1 MPMKIQKTFGDCLGL
16 FLKTLDISSSRL
28 AKGINVDASLVNR
41 WLHGK
46 RIPSYHTDYVESIS
60 EYLSHCIFNSYQE
73 QNIDETIKNICGAN
87 DPWPSSVGFKHK
99 IKTVLHESQGYSIE
113 NFKVKTSIDTCIH
126 RFDENISHTSSKVE
140 IPACNNFTVVGR
152 ESALEHAV
160 KFLETAAES
169 NSSGNSVIY
178 ICLNSTNSPNEAFS
192 YNKYAIKSKKH
203 LLNALNKGYRIQY
216 IIKPNKKDRAVQ
228 AIINFWQPF
237 IDSGK
242 VALNYYKNYNYL
254 YYGDEILVVPG
265 IGVILGL
272 MNKDIGADCYIV
284 SYCSDVTVFENHM
297 SSVTTEL
304 TQPLLTL
311 YRENNSLQYYKH
323 LLSNKIGT
331 GNRYLLTDMSS
342 ILLLPESILKKLLEQ
357 GRDGRKIYYIYKDY
371 IKYIEVFKTNLNYY
385 KCMDIYY
392 IDTFFS
398 LIMEKKLI
406 LHGPSGITVLNLNTQ
421 DVINLLNNFIHM
433 LENYDNYNISLINK
447 HFLPDN
453 FPYPYLFLKDGQSA
467 IIGLKNEK
475 GKVPYYLSIDEPSVV
490 DLYVQDFLRLQENIP
505 PFYKSKPEVIK
516 LFKSHIEEIK
526 RRESKL
532 NLFKRNKKSCP
543 EAFTSSEHDF
553 INNI

>member
-1 MPMKIQKTFGDCLGL
+1 MKIQKTFGDCLGL
-16 FLKTLDISSSRL
+16 FLKTLNISSSRL

-60 EYLSHCIFNSYQE
+60 EYLSHCIINSYQE
-73 QNIDETIKNICGAN
+73 KNLDETIMSICGTT
-87 DPWPSSVGFKHK
+87 DCWLTGTGFKHK

-113 NFKVKTSIDTCIH
+113 EFKVKPSVNTYFE
-126 RFDENISHTSSKVE
+126 RFDEGISNVAYKNESPV
-140 IPACNNFTVVGR
+140 CNNFTVVGR

-160 KFLETAAES
+160 KFLETASES
-169 NSSGNSVIY
+169 SNGNDSVIY
-178 ICLNSTNSPNEAFS
+178 ICLNNMKSQLSDFNF
-192 YNKYAIKSKKH
+192 NKYLVKSKNF
-203 LLNALNKGYRIQY
+203 LLKALDNDYRIQFL
-216 IIKPNKKDRAVQ
+216 IKPNKNNRIAQ

-254 YYGDEILVVPG
+254 DYGNEILVVPRV
-265 IGVILGL
+265 GVILGL
-272 MNKDIGADCYIV
+272 MNKDCGTGCYIV
-284 SYCSDVTVFENHM
+284 SYCSDISAFENHM
-297 SSVTTEL
+297 SSVAAEL
-304 TQPLLTL
+304 TKPLLTL
-311 YRENNSLQYYKH
+311 YREKNSFQYYKH

-371 IKYIEVFKTNLNYY
+371 LKYIEVFKTNLSYY
-385 KCMDIYY
+385 KYTDIYY

-398 LIMEKKLI
+398 LIMEKRII
-406 LHGPSGITVLNLNTQ
+406 LHGPSGVTVLNVNTQ
-421 DVINLLNNFIHM
+421 DVINLLDNFVHM

-447 HFLPDN
+447 HFLPDS
-453 FPYPYLFLKDGQSA
+453 FPYTYLFLKEGQSA
-467 IIGLKNEK
+467 IIGLKNQK
-475 GKVPYYLSIDEPSVV
+475 DKAPYYLSIDEPSVV

-505 PFYKSKPEVIK
+505 PFYKSKADVIK
-516 LFKSHIEEIK
+516 LFKSHVEEIK

-532 NLFKRNKKSCP
+532 NIFKKNKKPCP